1 MQQLFIATRTVVADA
16 HELIEHFGEDAGFE
30 AALRAER
37 SRSADNVLGF
47 CHWRQ
52 TERLIVSLNSTETHG
67 TVH

>member
-1 MQQLFIATRTVVADA
+1 MQQLFIATRTAVADA
-16 HELIEHFGEDAGFE
+16 HELINRFGEDAGFE

-37 SRSADNVLGF
+37 SRHADNVLGY

-52 TERLIVSLNSTETHG
+52 IERLIVSLADTDICG

>member
-1 MQQLFIATRTVVADA
+1 MQQIFIATRTAVADA
-16 HELIEHFGEDAGFE
+16 HELIERFGEDASFE

-37 SRSADNVLGF
+37 NRSADNVLGF

-52 TERLIVSLNSTETHG
+52 TERLIASLIDTEVRG